1 MFSITPSELLFIAVV
16 ALIVFGP
23 ARLIEM
29 SRRAGKVAGTLRR
42 MSEDL
47 RTGLEA
53 EIDEVAGPFREL
65 KTDLAA
71 TGKQLVE
78 TAEGELRWIDT
89 GETGGATPAVEPGPA
104 SPSDASPSDP
114 EAPS

>member
-16 ALIVFGP
+16 ALVVFGP
-23 ARLIEM
+23 ARLVEM
-29 SRRAGKVAGTLRR
+29 SRKAGKVAGTLRR

-71 TGKQLVE
+71 SGKQLIE
-78 TAEGELRWIDT
+78 SAEGELRWVDT
-89 GETGGATPAVEPGPA
+89 DASSTPAEESAAESGGESSEA
-104 SPSDASPSDP
+104 P
-114 EAPS
+114 EADS